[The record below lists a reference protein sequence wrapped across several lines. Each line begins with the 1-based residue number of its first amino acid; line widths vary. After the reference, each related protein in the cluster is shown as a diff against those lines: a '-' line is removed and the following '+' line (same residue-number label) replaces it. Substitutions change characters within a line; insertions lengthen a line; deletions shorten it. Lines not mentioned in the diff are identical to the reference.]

1 MIKIFVTGD
10 NHFGKKYD
18 RYPEIRDRLVDNR
31 FVCFEKMV
39 EKAEQEGCDIFAVTG
54 DLFDNC
60 SSIRKSDVER
70 VVRILAGF
78 AGRVLVLPGNHDY
91 YTGEEKVWKDFDDA
105 LRTCDNNIIRLDR
118 FEPYPIEIAEETVV
132 IYPAFCRSKHSREN
146 NLGWIKETS
155 VPKNGQI
162 NIGMAHGAIEGVT
175 PDMQK
180 EYFLMTE
187 PELQAIPMDVWLVG
201 HTHIP
206 YPGGL
211 SEDEEIGGYR
221 IFNAGTHAQTDLHNN
236 TRGYGFIISVDKQG
250 DKAQVSAKKYQS
262 GTIFFYDIAVR
273 VSSAEGDS
281 LEALLQEKLDPL
293 EAESVV
299 RLTVTGS
306 VVSEEYSR
314 RRELY
319 KKYCDRFLSWEL
331 QDDELHEEITLDRVR
346 EEFAE
351 SSFAAK
357 LMEALQGDQTELQMA
372 YELLQECSRE

>member
-146 NLGWIKETS
+146 NLGWIKKMS
-155 VPKNGQI
+155 VLKSGQI
-162 NIGMAHGAIEGVT
+162 NVGMAHGAIEGVT

-281 LEALLQEKLDPL
+281 LEALLREKLDPL

-306 VVSEEYSR
+306 VFSEEYSR

>member
-105 LRTCDNNIIRLDR
+105 LRTYDNNIIRLDR

-146 NLGWIKETS
+146 NLGWIKKMS
-155 VPKNGQI
+155 VLKSGQI
-162 NIGMAHGAIEGVT
+162 NVGMAHGAIEGVT

-299 RLTVTGS
+299 RLTVAGS
-306 VVSEEYSR
+306 VFSEEYSR

>member
-39 EKAEQEGCDIFAVTG
+39 EKAEQEGCGIFAVTG

-162 NIGMAHGAIEGVT
+162 NVGMAHGAIEGVT

-306 VVSEEYSR
+306 VLSEEYSR
-314 RRELY
+314 RQELY

-331 QDDELHEEITLDRVR
+331 QDDELHEEITLDRLR

>member
-206 YPGGL
+206 YPSGL

-236 TRGYGFIISVDKQG
+236 TRG
-250 DKAQVSAKKYQS
+250 
-262 GTIFFYDIAVR
+262 
-273 VSSAEGDS
+273 
-281 LEALLQEKLDPL
+281 
-293 EAESVV
+293 
-299 RLTVTGS
+299 
-306 VVSEEYSR
+306 
-314 RRELY
+314 
-319 KKYCDRFLSWEL
+319 
-331 QDDELHEEITLDRVR
+331 
-346 EEFAE
+346 
-351 SSFAAK
+351 
-357 LMEALQGDQTELQMA
+357 
-372 YELLQECSRE
+372 

>member
-146 NLGWIKETS
+146 NLGWIKEMS
-155 VPKNGQI
+155 VPKSGQI
-162 NIGMAHGAIEGVT
+162 NVGVAHGAIEGVT

-187 PELQAIPMDVWLVG
+187 SELQAIPMDVWLVG

-306 VVSEEYSR
+306 VFSEEYSR
-314 RRELY
+314 RLELY

>member
-146 NLGWIKETS
+146 NLGWIKEMS
-155 VPKNGQI
+155 VPKSGQI
-162 NIGMAHGAIEGVT
+162 NVGMAHGAIEGVT

-299 RLTVTGS
+299 RLTVAGS
-306 VVSEEYSR
+306 VFSEEYSR

>member
-146 NLGWIKETS
+146 NLGWIKKMS
-155 VPKNGQI
+155 VLKSGQI
-162 NIGMAHGAIEGVT
+162 NVGMAHGAIEGVT

-299 RLTVTGS
+299 RLTVAGS
-306 VVSEEYSR
+306 VFSEEYSR

-372 YELLQECSRE
+372 YELLQECSWE

>member
-146 NLGWIKETS
+146 NLGWIKKMS
-155 VPKNGQI
+155 VLKSGQI
-162 NIGMAHGAIEGVT
+162 NVGMAHGAIEGVT

-299 RLTVTGS
+299 RLTVAGS
-306 VVSEEYSR
+306 VFSEEYSR

>member
-306 VVSEEYSR
+306 VPSEEYSR
-314 RRELY
+314 RQELY

>member
-105 LRTCDNNIIRLDR
+105 LRACDNNIIRLDR

-146 NLGWIKETS
+146 NLGWIKEMS
-155 VPKNGQI
+155 VPKSGQI
-162 NIGMAHGAIEGVT
+162 NVGMAHGAIEGVT

-281 LEALLQEKLDPL
+281 LAALLQEKLDPL

-306 VVSEEYSR
+306 VFSEEYSR

>member
-105 LRTCDNNIIRLDR
+105 LRACDNNIIRLDR

-146 NLGWIKETS
+146 NLGWIKEMS
-155 VPKNGQI
+155 VPKSGQI
-162 NIGMAHGAIEGVT
+162 NVGMAHGAIEGVT

-306 VVSEEYSR
+306 VFSEEYSR

>member
-31 FVCFEKMV
+31 FVCFEKMI

-146 NLGWIKETS
+146 NLGWIKEMS
-155 VPKNGQI
+155 VPKSGQI
-162 NIGMAHGAIEGVT
+162 NVGMAHGAIEGVT

-180 EYFLMTE
+180 EFFLMTE

-236 TRGYGFIISVDKQG
+236 TRGYGFIISVEKQG

>member
-118 FEPYPIEIAEETVV
+118 FEPYPIEIAEETVI
-132 IYPAFCRSKHSREN
+132 IYPAFCRSKHFREN
-146 NLGWIKETS
+146 NLGWIKEMS
-155 VPKNGQI
+155 VPKSGQI
-162 NIGMAHGAIEGVT
+162 NVGMAHGAIEGVT

-306 VVSEEYSR
+306 VFSEEYSR

>member
-18 RYPEIRDRLVDNR
+18 RYPEIRHRLVDNR

-146 NLGWIKETS
+146 NLGWIKETG

-306 VVSEEYSR
+306 VLSEEYSR
-314 RRELY
+314 RQELY

-331 QDDELHEEITLDRVR
+331 QDDELHEEITLERVR

>member
-146 NLGWIKETS
+146 NLGWIKKMS
-155 VPKNGQI
+155 VLKSGQI
-162 NIGMAHGAIEGVT
+162 NVGMAHGAIEGVT

-306 VVSEEYSR
+306 AVSEEYSR

>member
-299 RLTVTGS
+299 RLKVTGS
-306 VVSEEYSR
+306 VLSEEYSR
-314 RRELY
+314 RQELY

>member
-31 FVCFEKMV
+31 FVCFEKMI

-78 AGRVLVLPGNHDY
+78 AGRVLVLPGNHEY

-146 NLGWIKETS
+146 NLGWIKEMS
-155 VPKNGQI
+155 VPKSGQI
-162 NIGMAHGAIEGVT
+162 NVGMAHGAIEGVT

>member
-18 RYPEIRDRLVDNR
+18 RYLEIRDRLVDNR

-281 LEALLQEKLDPL
+281 LKALLQEKLDPL

-306 VVSEEYSR
+306 VFSEEYSR

>member
-146 NLGWIKETS
+146 NLGWIKEMS
-155 VPKNGQI
+155 VPKSGQI
-162 NIGMAHGAIEGVT
+162 NVGMAHGAIEGVT

-211 SEDEEIGGYR
+211 SEYEEIGGYR

-293 EAESVV
+293 ETESVV

-306 VVSEEYSR
+306 VFSEEYSR

>member
-60 SSIRKSDVER
+60 SSIRKSDIER

-306 VVSEEYSR
+306 VLSEEYSR
-314 RRELY
+314 RQELY

>member
-31 FVCFEKMV
+31 FVCFEKMI

-146 NLGWIKETS
+146 NLGWIKEMS
-155 VPKNGQI
+155 VPKSRQI
-162 NIGMAHGAIEGVT
+162 NVGMAHGAIEGVT

>member
-146 NLGWIKETS
+146 NLGWIKEMS
-155 VPKNGQI
+155 VPKSGQI
-162 NIGMAHGAIEGVT
+162 NVGMAHGAIEGVT

-306 VVSEEYSR
+306 AVSEEYSR

>member
-39 EKAEQEGCDIFAVTG
+39 EKAEQESCGIFAVTG

-306 VVSEEYSR
+306 VLSEEYSR
-314 RRELY
+314 RQELY

>member
-146 NLGWIKETS
+146 NLGWIKEMS
-155 VPKNGQI
+155 VQKSGQI
-162 NIGMAHGAIEGVT
+162 NVGMAHGAIEGVT

-299 RLTVTGS
+299 RLTVAGS
-306 VVSEEYSR
+306 VFSEEYSR

>member
-146 NLGWIKETS
+146 NLGWIKKMS
-155 VPKNGQI
+155 VLKSGQI
-162 NIGMAHGAIEGVT
+162 NVGMAHGAIEGVT

-201 HTHIP
+201 HTHMP

-299 RLTVTGS
+299 RLTVAGS
-306 VVSEEYSR
+306 VFSEEYSR

>member
-18 RYPEIRDRLVDNR
+18 RYPEIRDMLVENR
-31 FVCFEKMV
+31 FICFEKMV

-60 SSIRKSDVER
+60 SGIRKSDVER

-118 FEPYPIEIAEETVV
+118 FEPYPLDMGEETVV
-132 IYPAFCRSKHSREN
+132 IYPAFCQSKHSREN
-146 NLGWIKETS
+146 NLGWIKEMTVQKS
-155 VPKNGQI
+155 GQI
-162 NIGMAHGAIEGVT
+162 NIGMAHGAIEGIT

-187 PELQAIPMDVWLVG
+187 PELQAIPMDLWLIG

-206 YPGGL
+206 YPDGL
-211 SEDEEIGGYR
+211 SEDKEIGGYR

-236 TRGYGFIISVDKQG
+236 TRGYGFIISIDKQK

-262 GTIFFYDIAVR
+262 GTIFFYDIKVQ

-281 LEALLQEKLDPL
+281 LEKLLQEKLDPL

-306 VVSEEYSR
+306 MLCEEYGR
-314 RRELY
+314 RQELY

-357 LMEALQGDQTELQMA
+357 LMEALQGDQTEMQMA

>member
-146 NLGWIKETS
+146 NLGWIKEMS
-155 VPKNGQI
+155 VPKRGQI
-162 NIGMAHGAIEGVT
+162 NVGMAHGAIEGVT

>member
-146 NLGWIKETS
+146 NLGWIKKMS
-155 VPKNGQI
+155 VLKSGQI
-162 NIGMAHGAIEGVT
+162 NVGMAHGAIEGVT

-306 VVSEEYSR
+306 VLSEEYSR
-314 RRELY
+314 RQELY

-372 YELLQECSRE
+372 YEQLQECSRE

>member
-1 MIKIFVTGD
+1 M
-10 NHFGKKYD
+10 
-18 RYPEIRDRLVDNR
+18 
-31 FVCFEKMV
+31 
-39 EKAEQEGCDIFAVTG
+39 
-54 DLFDNC
+54 
-60 SSIRKSDVER
+60 
-70 VVRILAGF
+70 
-78 AGRVLVLPGNHDY
+78 
-91 YTGEEKVWKDFDDA
+91 DFQ
-105 LRTCDNNIIRLDR
+105 RT
-118 FEPYPIEIAEETVV
+118 
-132 IYPAFCRSKHSREN
+132 K
-146 NLGWIKETS
+146 
-155 VPKNGQI
+155 
-162 NIGMAHGAIEGVT
+162 
-175 PDMQK
+175 
-180 EYFLMTE
+180 
-187 PELQAIPMDVWLVG
+187 
-201 HTHIP
+201 
-206 YPGGL
+206 
-211 SEDEEIGGYR
+211 IGGYR

-306 VVSEEYSR
+306 VFSEEYSR

>member
-132 IYPAFCRSKHSREN
+132 IYPAFCRPKHSREN
-146 NLGWIKETS
+146 NLGWIKEMS
-155 VPKNGQI
+155 VPKSGQI
-162 NIGMAHGAIEGVT
+162 NVGMAHGAIEGVT

-306 VVSEEYSR
+306 VFSEEYSR

>member
-39 EKAEQEGCDIFAVTG
+39 EKAEQEDCDIFAVTG

-146 NLGWIKETS
+146 NLGWIKKMS
-155 VPKNGQI
+155 VLKSGQI
-162 NIGMAHGAIEGVT
+162 NVGMAHGAIEGVT

-299 RLTVTGS
+299 RLTVAGS
-306 VVSEEYSR
+306 VFSEEYSR

>member
-31 FVCFEKMV
+31 FVCFEKMI

-132 IYPAFCRSKHSREN
+132 IYPAFCWSKHSREN
-146 NLGWIKETS
+146 NLGWIKEMS
-155 VPKNGQI
+155 VPKSGQI
-162 NIGMAHGAIEGVT
+162 NVGMAHGAIEGVT

>member
-236 TRGYGFIISVDKQG
+236 TRGYGFIISVDKHG

-281 LEALLQEKLDPL
+281 LEAFLQEKLDPL

-299 RLTVTGS
+299 CLTVTGS
-306 VVSEEYSR
+306 VLSEEYSR
-314 RRELY
+314 RQELY

-331 QDDELHEEITLDRVR
+331 QDDELHEEITLERVR

-357 LMEALQGDQTELQMA
+357 LMEALQGEQTELQMA

>member
-70 VVRILAGF
+70 VVRILARF

-146 NLGWIKETS
+146 NLGWIKKMS
-155 VPKNGQI
+155 VLKSGQI
-162 NIGMAHGAIEGVT
+162 NVGMAHGAIEGVT

-299 RLTVTGS
+299 RLTVAGS
-306 VVSEEYSR
+306 VFSEEYSR

>member
-60 SSIRKSDVER
+60 SSIRKSDVEK

-146 NLGWIKETS
+146 NLGWIKKMS
-155 VPKNGQI
+155 VLKSGQI
-162 NIGMAHGAIEGVT
+162 NVGMAHGAIEGVT

-299 RLTVTGS
+299 RLTVAGS
-306 VVSEEYSR
+306 VFSEEYSR

>member
-31 FVCFEKMV
+31 FVCFEKMI

-146 NLGWIKETS
+146 NLGWIKEMS
-155 VPKNGQI
+155 VPKSGQI
-162 NIGMAHGAIEGVT
+162 NVGMAHGAIEGVT

-331 QDDELHEEITLDRVR
+331 QDDEITLDRVR

>member
-118 FEPYPIEIAEETVV
+118 FEPYPIKIAEETVV

-146 NLGWIKETS
+146 NLGWIKEMS
-155 VPKNGQI
+155 VPKSGQI
-162 NIGMAHGAIEGVT
+162 NVGMAHGAIEGVT

>member
-31 FVCFEKMV
+31 FVCFEKMI

-146 NLGWIKETS
+146 NLGWIKEMS
-155 VPKNGQI
+155 VPKSGQI
-162 NIGMAHGAIEGVT
+162 NVGMAHGAIEGVT

-236 TRGYGFIISVDKQG
+236 TRGYGIIISVDKQG

>member
-1 MIKIFVTGD
+1 M
-10 NHFGKKYD
+10 
-18 RYPEIRDRLVDNR
+18 
-31 FVCFEKMV
+31 
-39 EKAEQEGCDIFAVTG
+39 
-54 DLFDNC
+54 
-60 SSIRKSDVER
+60 
-70 VVRILAGF
+70 
-78 AGRVLVLPGNHDY
+78 
-91 YTGEEKVWKDFDDA
+91 
-105 LRTCDNNIIRLDR
+105 
-118 FEPYPIEIAEETVV
+118 
-132 IYPAFCRSKHSREN
+132 
-146 NLGWIKETS
+146 S
-155 VPKNGQI
+155 VPKSGQI
-162 NIGMAHGAIEGVT
+162 NVGMAHGAIEGVT

-299 RLTVTGS
+299 RLTVAGS
-306 VVSEEYSR
+306 VFSEEYSR